1 MSQMLADRPETFQA
15 SGVMASLF
23 RFVVYTGDY
32 TVGYAGAGVRA
43 IGVNLDTADVAGRGI
58 LVATQGSGVS
68 VKVEAGAAF
77 GAGSLLAPDATGRAV
92 VAAGG
97 APYSAVA
104 KQAAT
109 AAGDL
114 IEAHLEAGTA

>member
-1 MSQMLADRPETFQA
+1 MAQMKSDRPVTHYA
-15 SGVMASLF
+15 TGAMLNRF
-23 RFVVYTGDY
+23 RFVVFTADY

-43 IGVNLDTADVAGRGI
+43 IGVNLDTADIAGRGI
-58 LVATQGSGVS
+58 LVALPGSGQT

-77 GAGSLLAPDATGRAV
+77 AAGALLAPDATGRAV
-92 VAAGG
+92 VAAGA

-104 KQAAT
+104 QQAAT

-114 IEAHLEAGTA
+114 IEAQLESGTA